1 MNINRLLGIFIAITV
16 LVWILVFALSP
27 QLKYQ
32 KNSNINIPKLPEP
45 SIDLEQ
51 LQKIEFNEVKNNSLE
66 IDIKDTLPSAKEKVN
81 KIDKN
86 KQIFVYCHSG
96 VRSYNACKILE
107 QFGFKTVYNLIGGIS
122 EWSGKVISKDGS

>member
-1 MNINRLLGIFIAITV
+1 MVELNEKEWNNLYKSSPNSIIIDVRTFDEYNLKFIEDST
-16 LVWILVFALSP
+16 
-27 QLKYQ
+27 
-32 KNSNINIPKLPEP
+32 N
-45 SIDLEQ
+45 
-51 LQKIEFNEVKNNSLE
+51 
-66 IDIKDTLPSAKEKVN
+66 IDIQTPNEFLEKVN

-86 KQIFVYCHSG
+86 KKIFVYCHSG

>member
-1 MNINRLLGIFIAITV
+1 MIELNEKEWNNLYKSST
-16 LVWILVFALSP
+16 
-27 QLKYQ
+27 
-32 KNSNINIPKLPEP
+32 NSII
-45 SIDLEQ
+45 IDVRTLDEYNSMC
-51 LQKIEFNEVKNNSLE
+51 IEHSTN
-66 IDIKDTLPSAKEKVN
+66 IDIQTPNKFLEKVN

-122 EWSGKVISKDGS
+122 EWSGKVISKDGP